1 MGLEAPWALLGAL
14 LAAAPIIA
22 HLVRRRDLP
31 RIALPTIALLRR
43 AQVASQQR
51 TRLVDLLLLLVR
63 IALMLTMA
71 VALAAPYRTVR
82 LAYGDGARATVAI
95 VVDDSLS
102 MARVGAH
109 GRAAYGDALA
119 RAREVLQSLPAGSE
133 AAVVL
138 GGQAPRLLVARTAD
152 LSAAQQRLSELA
164 HDAPTRGT
172 GLGGAVAL
180 GLRELAGSRFEAR
193 RVLVLSDGAA
203 HAHADLL
210 EVPDDVALAVE
221 RFGPSAGSAA
231 ASNVSVASASAVPDP
246 TVAGQASVLVELRAS
261 GPAPTGVVAL
271 RLERGG
277 VTVGRA
283 EATFSGGVAR
293 VTLQAPLAG
302 GDDDPTA
309 RIVLA
314 GHDALAADDARG
326 VLLRQP
332 TSLRVLVVGEG
343 GHAEPIARAL
353 GLVPAHE
360 GSVAARSIDAD
371 TLGTVDLSASDA
383 VLLAGVVP
391 SNAFTARALQAFV
404 TRGGG
409 LVVAGAEAL
418 DARALESALGPVL
431 PARPHGVAPAA
442 STLGLRSGALPS
454 ALSDLSGLGGTV
466 IRARLLL
473 EAPRSGADVPL
484 VFTDGA
490 PALVVGRAGAGR
502 VALLATS
509 LDESWSDLPLRP
521 GFLPLVARLLREV
534 APAARGPEQPIFPGE
549 TLPLALPPGASRL
562 VVTRPDGER
571 DSFDGTTPIV
581 VRATSLAGA
590 YRVEVAD
597 RGGTLREAP
606 RLAFVV
612 AAPASESDLAPG
624 PAPDSRSSRAE
635 ARAGATRVKRSLAP
649 WLFLAVGLLAVA
661 EGVLRLRWRRA
672 PPKA

>member
-31 RIALPTIALLRR
+31 RVALPTIALLRR
-43 AQVASQQR
+43 ARVASQQR

-63 IALMLTMA
+63 IALMVAMS

-109 GRAAYGDALA
+109 RKGLYAEALG

-133 AAVVL
+133 AAIVL
-138 GGQAPRLLVARTAD
+138 GGQAPRLVVARTAD
-152 LSAAQQRLSELA
+152 LSAAEQRISELA
-164 HDAPTRGT
+164 DDAPTRGT
-172 GLGGAVAL
+172 DLSGALAL
-180 GLRELAGSRFEAR
+180 ALRELAGSRFEAR
-193 RVLVLSDGAA
+193 RVLVLTDGAA
-203 HAHADLL
+203 HAHAELL

-221 RFGPSAGSAA
+221 RFGPSAGSSPG
-231 ASNVSVASASAVPDP
+231 SNVSVASATAVPDP
-246 TVAGQASVLVELRAS
+246 TAAGRASVLIELRAS
-261 GPAPTGVVAL
+261 SPAPTGVVAL

-302 GDDDPTA
+302 ADGDPTA
-309 RIVLA
+309 RIVLEA
-314 GHDALAADDARG
+314 HDALAGDDARG

-343 GHAEPIARAL
+343 NRAEPVARAL
-353 GLVPAHE
+353 GLVPERE
-360 GSVAARSIDAD
+360 GAVDARLVDAD

-383 VLLAGVVP
+383 VVLAGVVP
-391 SNAFTARALQAFV
+391 SSAVTARALQAFV

-409 LVVAGAEAL
+409 LVIAGAEAL
-418 DARALESALGPVL
+418 DARALENALGPVL
-431 PARPHGVAPAA
+431 PARPQGVAPAA
-442 STLGLRSGALPS
+442 STLGLRSGTVAS
-454 ALSDLSGLGGTV
+454 ALSDLSGLAGTLF
-466 IRARLLL
+466 RTRLLL
-473 EAPRSGADVPL
+473 EAPRGGAEVPL
-484 VFTDGA
+484 VFSDGT

-534 APAARGPEQPIFPGE
+534 APTVRGPEQPIFPGE

-571 DSFDGTTPIV
+571 ESFDGASPIV

-597 RGGTLREAP
+597 RGGTLRDAP
-606 RLAFVV
+606 RLAFVA

-624 PAPDSRSSRAE
+624 PALGGRGSRNEPRT
-635 ARAGATRVKRSLAP
+635 GATRVKRSLAP
-649 WLFLAVGLLAVA
+649 WLFLSVGLLAVA
-661 EGVLRLRWRRA
+661 EGALRLRWRRA